1 MAQNIK
7 MTGNWENSHLET
19 DPWNPGNTT
28 TTKTVKTQENSRMEG
43 KGERERKTLKPP
55 PSIHYSS
62 LLRATFLKISVAKTL
77 ETKATYA
84 SSRKWNQCLITKY
97 STSKIKEKML
107 K

>member
-1 MAQNIK
+1 MSQNIK

-19 DPWNPGNTT
+19 DPWDPGKTT
-28 TTKTVKTQENSRMEG
+28 TTKTVKTPGNSIMEG
-43 KGERERKTLKPP
+43 KGEWERKTLKP
-55 PSIHYSS
+55 HYYS
-62 LLRATFLKISVAKTL
+62 LLRATFLKVSVAKTS